1 MYNNHQIGELIDK
14 CNLLN
19 KSIYEKNINSLNNN
33 EIEEKN
39 KKLKKELDKTN
50 WSIED
55 IKRENESKQN
65 LLKHELLIKDKEILR
80 LNEIN
85 KMLEIQ
91 IQMFN
96 TK

>member
-1 MYNNHQIGELIDK
+1 M
-14 CNLLN
+14 
-19 KSIYEKNINSLNNN
+19 
-33 EIEEKN
+33 EEKN
-39 KKLKKELDKTN
+39 KKLKEELDKTN
-50 WSIED
+50 CSIED